1 MPESIV
7 CVTFTNKVSGIWDAF
22 WEARGR
28 EGRRE
33 GDDELELK
41 LTNLFVVVF
50 GDQAASEMKER

>member
-7 CVTFTNKVSGIWDAF
+7 CVTFTNKVSGIWDGF
-22 WEARGR
+22 RVRGR